1 MAAEKKRTET
11 SGSAR
16 VSRRRR
22 RATAEGQERSG
33 RTRSGAARNRRPRTG
48 AAAAASSAR
57 RALLALVAVTAL
69 LAGLLVYGVTTDR
82 TGWGPKLALDLEGG
96 TQMVL
101 SPSLQGD
108 KAGQEITQ
116 EQLDQ
121 AVEIIRQRVDGSGVS
136 EAEITTQSGNNIVV
150 SMPGVPSSE
159 TRDLIQTSAQMAFRP
174 VIVTGPG
181 EATPKDKRTD
191 PKSVPK
197 PSGKPKDSSDP
208 NWVTPQLLGQYEAL
222 DCTAPQPQEDRASQP
237 QDKAVVA
244 CDPQSRTKFILGP
257 VEIPGTDIAD
267 ASYAQATNSQGNA
280 TGGFAV
286 NLQFDGEGTQTFK
299 ELSERLH
306 GFGQGGQK
314 DPRSQFAIVLDGSVV
329 SAPTMNAVI
338 TDGKA
343 QITGSF
349 TEDEAKFLSQQLKY
363 GALPV
368 SFSIDSEQQ
377 ISATLGSN
385 QLRMGIVAGLIGLAL
400 VCLYSLFQYRWLG
413 LVTIAS
419 LVVAGVLTWLAITLL
434 GWSANYRLSLAGVA
448 GLVVAIGQTAD
459 SFIVYFERIR
469 DEIRA
474 GRTIP
479 AAVDHGWQRAR
490 QTVLASKAV
499 NLLAAVVLYF
509 VAVGNVRGFAFTLGL
524 TAIADLLVVFL
535 FTHPVM
541 VLLARTRYF
550 GSGARNSGL
559 DPEALD
565 AVPLY
570 RGAGRLRTPEDSD
583 GLTIAERRRRAAT
596 AASGTALPEAAD
608 GKAVTPG
615 DTGTEGDER
624 SAADAASS
632 SRAGTAPA
640 GGPSSGNHTGAGST
654 AAGTDSEEARR

>member
-1 MAAEKKRTET
+1 MVALAAVI
-11 SGSAR
+11 AI
-16 VSRRRR
+16 
-22 RATAEGQERSG
+22 
-33 RTRSGAARNRRPRTG
+33 
-48 AAAAASSAR
+48 
-57 RALLALVAVTAL
+57 
-69 LAGLLVYGVTTDR
+69 LAGVLVYGVTTDR
-82 TGWGPKLALDLEGG
+82 TGWAPKLALDLEGG

-101 SPSLQGD
+101 SPTLQGENS
-108 KAGQEITQ
+108 GQDISQ

-121 AVEIIRQRVDGSGVS
+121 AVEIIRQRVDGAGVS
-136 EAEITTQSGNNIVV
+136 EAEITTQSGRNIVV

-159 TRDLIQTSAQMAFRP
+159 TRELIQTSAQMAFRP
-174 VIVTGPG
+174 VIVSGSG
-181 EATPKDKRTD
+181 AATPENQRTD
-191 PKSVPK
+191 PTSIPQ
-197 PSGKPKDSSDP
+197 PEGEPENSSDP
-208 NWVTPQLLGQYEAL
+208 KWVTRDLFARYEAL
-222 DCTAPQPQEDRASQP
+222 DCSAPRPQEERASQP
-237 QDKAVVA
+237 QDKAIVA
-244 CDPQSRTKFILGP
+244 CDPQSNAKFILGP
-257 VEIPGTDIAD
+257 VEIPGTDIAT
-267 ASYAQATNSQGNA
+267 ASYAQASNSQGHA

-286 NLQFDGEGTQTFK
+286 NLQFNDEGTQTFK
-299 ELSERLH
+299 ELSERLY
-306 GFGQGGQK
+306 GLGQGGQNGA
-314 DPRSQFAIVLDGSVV
+314 RNRFAIVLDGSVV

-338 TDGKA
+338 TDGRA

-349 TEDEAKFLSQQLKY
+349 TEDEAKFLSEQLKY

-385 QLRMGIVAGLIGLAL
+385 QLRMGIIAGLIGLAL
-400 VCLYSLFQYRWLG
+400 VCIYSLFQYRWLG

-419 LVVAGVLTWLAITLL
+419 LVVAGVVTYLAITLL
-434 GWSANYRLSLAGVA
+434 GWGANYRLSLAGVA

-535 FTHPVM
+535 FTHPIM
-541 VLLARTRYF
+541 VLLARTPYF
-550 GSGARNSGL
+550 GNGARHSGL

-570 RGAGRLRTPEDSD
+570 RGAGRLRSQEDGD
-583 GLTIAERRRRAAT
+583 GLTIAERRRRAAQQ
-596 AASGTALPEAAD
+596 A
-608 GKAVTPG
+608 
-615 DTGTEGDER
+615 
-624 SAADAASS
+624 SAA
-632 SRAGTAPA
+632 
-640 GGPSSGNHTGAGST
+640 PSSTAGAHGNTSVGST
-654 AAGTDSEEARR
+654 AATARPDSEETQR